1 MTPLSAT
8 VSRCGP
14 HRVPGADSLR
24 SAPKFFSLQQ
34 PARKNTS
41 FPPPSYLPPLPH
53 RWIRRRR
60 KRPEAW
66 IHAARGGRGGSAAAL
81 PKPDAT
87 RRHLPRRWI
96 RRWPPEARRPPPRR
110 PLPPPASLL
119 PGLTRRGALPL
130 APVRCSPLL
139 VVTVARCRGPVP
151 ADPLPSSRGPAPS
164 FSPVVPPH
172 RDSLDLLLVVP
183 ASDNSPPRPP
193 TNLPC
198 RVGTGGKGRPR
209 PLLQRRPWRGRVAR
223 SGRGGMSR
231 EERGDLALPSHS
243 RERQK
248 ASCFC
253 VFCWRVLCYPKTLCA
268 MQNAFGL
275 HCWSQSKCQCTLRAD
290 IGLGYSGTYLYLIF
304 YLKQSR
310 LVKSRS

>member
-1 MTPLSAT
+1 
-8 VSRCGP
+8 V
-14 HRVPGADSLR
+14 D
-24 SAPKFFSLQQ
+24 
-34 PARKNTS
+34 
-41 FPPPSYLPPLPH
+41 PPSPQVPRGLDPCRTRGTWRIH
-53 RWIRRRR
+53 RR
-60 KRPEAW
+60 
-66 IHAARGGRGGSAAAL
+66 S
-81 PKPDAT
+81 
-87 RRHLPRRWI
+87 
-96 RRWPPEARRPPPRR
+96 PEARRNSSPSSSSVDPPLASRGPAPSSSPAA
-110 PLPPPASLL
+110 PLPASLL
-119 PGLTRRGALPL
+119 PRLTRRGALPL
-130 APVRCSPLL
+130 APVRYSLLL
-139 VVTVARCRGPVP
+139 VVTVARCCGPVP

-193 TNLPC
+193 PTNLPC

-209 PLLQRRPWRGRVAR
+209 PLHQRRPWRGRVAR